1 MKLIIVRSEDY
12 DCHTVGVAHPVE
24 FESKELLIEEFN
36 KKKNQEEIELNKLYP
51 EERDAWR
58 KRHTSIVLCNLLIN
72 LDFLNINHSPEFYT
86 FDEWFEKYK
95 DFNSMTNEEIEERDA
110 QIKSERDK

>member
-1 MKLIIVRSEDY
+1 
-12 DCHTVGVAHPVE
+12 
-24 FESKELLIEEFN
+24 
-36 KKKNQEEIELNKLYP
+36 
-51 EERDAWR
+51 
-58 KRHTSIVLCNLLIN
+58 LLIN

-110 QIKSERDK
+110 QIKSEREK